1 MTSPPVIEGL
11 FMLSLPQTSG
21 VYILVFHLAKAT
33 SIAFDR
39 KGTRHTFPPGWYLY
53 VGSACGVGGLNS
65 RLAQHQRRIASAAAV
80 PRYLGKETIMQTLRS
95 KAVKGKVIGKGRAA
109 LRLTVKNLWDFEE
122 MMRRGLE
129 PTAEQLQVTLSEIER
144 IREIASQIER
154 Q

>member
-53 VGSACGVGGLNS
+53 VGSACGVGGLNR
-65 RLAQHQRRIASAAAV
+65 RLARHQRRISD
-80 PRYLGKETIMQTLRS
+80 GKRMHWNVDYYREHALLCELWYCETEDR
-95 KAVKGKVIGKGRAA
+95 R
-109 LRLTVKNLWDFEE
+109 FEHH
-122 MMRRGLE
+122 
-129 PTAEQLQVTLSEIER
+129 
-144 IREIASQIER
+144 
-154 Q
+154 